1 MKTVVVFSGAG
12 LSQESGI
19 PTFRD
24 SNGLWHN
31 HKVEDVA
38 SQDGWHRNKQLVLD
52 FYKQRFENIKACE
65 PNSAHKALA
74 RLQEK
79 YHVVNITMNI
89 DDLLERAGCT
99 DVLHLH
105 GAINQKKCEWHKNI
119 TTLDGDTNF
128 TCDYLT
134 TQDKPIDFEERCP
147 KCNGNLRPNVVWFGE
162 AVSEM
167 NYKHLAELVRE
178 VKYNEGTFI
187 CVGTSGLVYPASY
200 LISFFAQ
207 VDNKYIIDPK
217 PQKIADYNLL
227 KGNAGEQLPLLV
239 DALLDNRQIP
249 QEKPVSKK
257 DDEMKEFLKTV
268 EKLGENLG
276 KKMN

>member
-24 SNGLWHN
+24 SNGLWEN

-38 SQDGWHRNKQLVLD
+38 SQDGWARNKQMVLN
-52 FYKQRFENIKACE
+52 FYKQRFEGVKACE
-65 PNSAHKALA
+65 PNAAHKALA
-74 RLQEK
+74 RLQDK
-79 YHVVNITMNI
+79 YHVVNVTMNI

-119 TTLDGDTNF
+119 TVLDGDTHF

-134 TQDKPIDFEERCP
+134 TQDKPVTLDEKCP
-147 KCNGNLRPNVVWFGE
+147 KCNGNLRPHVVWFGE

-167 NYKHLAELVRE
+167 NYDHLAKLVKE
-178 VKYNEGTFI
+178 VKYNDGTFI

-207 VDNKYIIDPK
+207 VENKYIIDPK
-217 PQKIADYNLL
+217 PQKVADYTLL
-227 KGNAGEQLPLLV
+227 KGKAGEQLPLLV
-239 DALLDNRQIP
+239 DALLEGKQLNQKTSVDR
-249 QEKPVSKK
+249 K
-257 DDEMKEFLKTV
+257 DDQMAEFLKEV
-268 EKLGENLG
+268 EKLGDYLG
-276 KKMN
+276 KKV